1 MSLEVFTWIIKK
13 ELPGPIVEN
22 QTALIDAL
30 KQIDETANEYI
41 EARTV
46 FYQKF
51 CSLEDG
57 KASQRICQTILSD
70 NLKQ

>member
-1 MSLEVFTWIIKK
+1 MAMSLEVFTWIIKRVAS
-13 ELPGPIVEN
+13 PIVEN

-30 KQIDETANEYI
+30 KQIEETANEYI

-57 KASQRICQTILSD
+57 HVSQRICQTIF
-70 NLKQ
+70 K

>member
-1 MSLEVFTWIIKK
+1 M
-13 ELPGPIVEN
+13 PGPIVQN

-57 KASQRICQTILSD
+57 HASQRICQTIF
-70 NLKQ
+70 K

>member
-1 MSLEVFTWIIKK
+1 MDYKK
-13 ELPGPIVEN
+13 SLPGPIVEN

-46 FYQKF
+46 FIKN
-51 CSLEDG
+51 SVH
-57 KASQRICQTILSD
+57 
-70 NLKQ
+70 

>member
-1 MSLEVFTWIIKK
+1 MAMSLEVFTWIIKRVARS
-13 ELPGPIVEN
+13 IVEN

-57 KASQRICQTILSD
+57 QASQRICQTIF
-70 NLKQ
+70 K

>member
-30 KQIDETANEYI
+30 KQIDETTNEYI

-46 FYQKF
+46 FYLK
-51 CSLEDG
+51 
-57 KASQRICQTILSD
+57 ILFIRRWTRVTT
-70 NLKQ
+70 NLPNDF

>member
-1 MSLEVFTWIIKK
+1 
-13 ELPGPIVEN
+13 
-22 QTALIDAL
+22 DAL
-30 KQIDETANEYI
+30 KQIDETTNEYI

-57 KASQRICQTILSD
+57 HASQRICQTIF
-70 NLKQ
+70 K

>member
-1 MSLEVFTWIIKK
+1 
-13 ELPGPIVEN
+13 
-22 QTALIDAL
+22 
-30 KQIDETANEYI
+30 ETANEYI

-57 KASQRICQTILSD
+57 HVSQRICQTIF
-70 NLKQ
+70 K

>member
-1 MSLEVFTWIIKK
+1 M
-13 ELPGPIVEN
+13 PGPIVEN

-57 KASQRICQTILSD
+57 QASQRIYKRFLSD
-70 NLKQ
+70 NLKTIKNYKLIS

>member
-1 MSLEVFTWIIKK
+1 
-13 ELPGPIVEN
+13 
-22 QTALIDAL
+22 
-30 KQIDETANEYI
+30 

-57 KASQRICQTILSD
+57 QASQRICQTIF
-70 NLKQ
+70 K

>member
-1 MSLEVFTWIIKK
+1 MAMSLEVFTWIIKK
-13 ELPGPIVEN
+13 SCQVQLLKIK
-22 QTALIDAL
+22 TALIDAL

-41 EARTV
+41 DTEKCI

-57 KASQRICQTILSD
+57 QASQRICQTIF
-70 NLKQ
+70 K

>member
-1 MSLEVFTWIIKK
+1 MAMSLEVFTWIIKK

-30 KQIDETANEYI
+30 KQIDETTNEYI

-46 FYQKF
+46 FYLK
-51 CSLEDG
+51 
-57 KASQRICQTILSD
+57 ILFIRRWTRVTT
-70 NLKQ
+70 NLPNDF